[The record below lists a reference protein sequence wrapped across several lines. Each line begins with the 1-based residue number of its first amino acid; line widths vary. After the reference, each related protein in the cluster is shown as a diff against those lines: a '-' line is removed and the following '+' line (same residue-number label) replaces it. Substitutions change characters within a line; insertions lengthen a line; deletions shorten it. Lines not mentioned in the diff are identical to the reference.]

1 MQEWN
6 HSRLSR
12 LKSGAPVLP
21 AEMQEQTPMTSRFLD
36 ALEARHERTQRQL
49 TDAISF
55 ASYRKEAN
63 E

>member
-1 MQEWN
+1 M
-6 HSRLSR
+6 
-12 LKSGAPVLP
+12 SGGLERSGPNEGGMPGGFGRTA
-21 AEMQEQTPMTSRFLD
+21 SRFLD

-63 E
+63 V

>member
-1 MQEWN
+1 M
-6 HSRLSR
+6 
-12 LKSGAPVLP
+12 LP